1 MRTPLKFRTRK
12 ARFALAG
19 LAVAALVA
27 APSAVAAASTGSP
40 ARPAA
45 SPAPSAAKPTIV
57 LEHGAWADGSSWS
70 GVVTR
75 LQRDGYTVDVPPNPL
90 RGPASDSAYLA
101 SYLATVPGPV
111 VLVGHSYGGFVTTN
125 AATGD
130 KNVKALVY
138 VDAYIPAQGDTLNSL
153 TAQFPGSQIT
163 QAALNFVPSPG
174 GVTDVYIKPAL
185 FRGILANDLPA
196 SQAAELAATQRP
208 IAASAL
214 AEVSGPPAWATIP
227 SWDVIGTADHAI
239 PPAAQEFMAARAHA
253 TVTKV
258 DASHLSMI
266 SHPDTVANVIE
277 AAARHTS

>member
-1 MRTPLKFRTRK
+1 MRNPL
-12 ARFALAG
+12 
-19 LAVAALVA
+19 
-27 APSAVAAASTGSP
+27 
-40 ARPAA
+40 
-45 SPAPSAAKPTIV
+45 IV

-130 KNVKALVY
+130 ENVRALVY

-185 FRGILANDLPA
+185 FRGILAGDLPA

-214 AEVSGPPAWATIP
+214 AEASGPPAWAAIP